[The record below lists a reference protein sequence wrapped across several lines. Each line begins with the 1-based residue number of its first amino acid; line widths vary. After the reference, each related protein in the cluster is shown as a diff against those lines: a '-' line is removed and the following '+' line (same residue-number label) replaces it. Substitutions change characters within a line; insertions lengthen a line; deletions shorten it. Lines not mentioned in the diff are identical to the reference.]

1 MFLFPIIYLV
11 SFIYGLWQ
19 LWQKKLEGFL
29 LFTIAGLPIY
39 INALSLSYI
48 LGFASMVPLLQSF
61 KEVMLLA
68 GGLLVASQIRERPK
82 LHFIDQMMLA
92 YIALCILYVILPVG
106 SYGVGAK
113 LIAFKNLALFPLIYA
128 IGRFCS
134 LETISLKKTTAY
146 ISIIGCIAA
155 VVVLGERLS
164 NMHLQNFTGYAEYL
178 SHYFESDPS
187 GSYGLSW
194 TFETESGMKRFASI
208 YANPLEHA
216 ASTVVLFAFLLVSI
230 THKEENSLLIQTDRL
245 TIITF
250 LASLICI
257 FLAASRASFLS
268 YFIVLYVYAWIIRY
282 KPILRFYHSLAV
294 LAILYVVFLLQ
305 GDLYDFIIDTITFE
319 NTSSLGHVLEW
330 IAGIEAMINNPLGMG
345 LGESG
350 RVSVG
355 SGLNTGGENQFII
368 IGVQIGVIGMLLY
381 MLIYGALIQQGIQTM
396 RHASGKRWKLALL
409 IVLLKVGL
417 LIPAFTANIDAYIY
431 ITYLTWFF
439 SGYFMQSVMSAK
451 DKGVDE
457 KEIA

>member
-1 MFLFPIIYLV
+1 MP
-11 SFIYGLWQ
+11 
-19 LWQKKLEGFL
+19 
-29 LFTIAGLPIY
+29 
-39 INALSLSYI
+39 
-48 LGFASMVPLLQSF
+48 
-61 KEVMLLA
+61 
-68 GGLLVASQIRERPK
+68 
-82 LHFIDQMMLA
+82 
-92 YIALCILYVILPVG
+92 
-106 SYGVGAK
+106 
-113 LIAFKNLALFPLIYA
+113 
-128 IGRFCS
+128 
-134 LETISLKKTTAY
+134 
-146 ISIIGCIAA
+146 
-155 VVVLGERLS
+155 
-164 NMHLQNFTGYAEYL
+164 
-178 SHYFESDPS
+178 
-187 GSYGLSW
+187 
-194 TFETESGMKRFASI
+194 
-208 YANPLEHA
+208 
-216 ASTVVLFAFLLVSI
+216 
-230 THKEENSLLIQTDRL
+230 
-245 TIITF
+245 
-250 LASLICI
+250 
-257 FLAASRASFLS
+257 SRASFLN

-439 SGYFMQSVMSAK
+439 SGYFMQAVMSAK